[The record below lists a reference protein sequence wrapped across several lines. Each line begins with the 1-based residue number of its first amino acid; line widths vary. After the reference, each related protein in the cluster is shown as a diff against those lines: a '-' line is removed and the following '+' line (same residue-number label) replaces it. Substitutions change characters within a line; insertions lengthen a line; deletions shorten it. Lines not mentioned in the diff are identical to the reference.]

1 MLWSYL
7 YVTEIT
13 CECVYGLWV
22 IMLSTLWRHKLWVR
36 SVPTW
41 ISWQFWVRHAG
52 TGVCACPMFRESLF
66 LVLSWAVLA
75 VVMCQGFYRY
85 DRTVSCNKLWTLPF
99 HSASPHAAYLVEFS
113 SVLQCKK
120 SSLSVWIVVVE
131 QQNMKRTLT
140 SYLVHVYSH

>member
-1 MLWSYL
+1 MLWIYI

-13 CECVYGLWV
+13 RECLYGLWV
-22 IMLSTLWRHKLWVR
+22 IMLSTLWRRKLWVR

-41 ISWQFWVRHAG
+41 ISWQFWVRHTG
-52 TGVCACPMFRESLF
+52 RGVCVCPMFRESLS
-66 LVLSWAVLA
+66 LVLSWAALA

-99 HSASPHAAYLVEFS
+99 YSALLHAAYLVEFS

-120 SSLSVWIVVVE
+120 SSLSIWIVVVE
-131 QQNMKRTLT
+131 QQNMKRSLT